1 MSRSLVCWLLL
12 CALSSTAPLF
22 AQTNSQWEL
31 HAIDAAAE
39 YPACA
44 VIDVNKDGKL
54 DLVNGGFWFE
64 APTWKKHFLREVEVI
79 RGRFDDYSNLPLDVN
94 GDGWTD
100 IVSVNYRSKSL
111 FWLENPGEVIKTK
124 PDTPWE
130 KRLIDTPGPM
140 ETGRL
145 ADLDGDGDPDIVPNG
160 IGFACW
166 YEFDKGKFIKHDL
179 LAELSSHGIGV
190 GDINGDRRLDLIG
203 TGGWLEAPA
212 DPRNGRWIW
221 HAEFNLSRDASIP
234 VLVHDVDGDG
244 DADLIWGRGHQFGLY
259 WLEQTKNDGNRD
271 WERHTIDTEYSQFH
285 SLLLADLDGDKKI
298 ELIAGKRYMGHEG
311 KDPGEY
317 DTLGIFSYKFLPK
330 TRSWERTAI
339 HTGGEVGFGVDPK
352 AADVDGDGDIDLVMG
367 DRDGFFLLEN
377 RLGKP
382 VEGPPLTPPYPQP
395 TVLDPSYHQRPL
407 QKQLE
412 SKIEPVK
419 IAADWAARKAEI
431 RRGMELA
438 MGKLPTPDRR
448 VPLDVKIISEEE
460 TPEYTRVLLSY
471 ACERGDRT
479 PAYLLIPKAVK
490 ANPGKR
496 HPAMLCLHP
505 TNKDGKLQTIGLVGE
520 QTRHYGDQLAK
531 LGFVCLVPDYPS
543 FGDYKEYDF
552 AQKDA
557 GGKEPLY
564 VSGTMKA
571 IWTNVRALDL
581 LETLDYVDA
590 EKVGAIGHS
599 LGGHNAL
606 FTAVFEPRIKCV
618 VTSCGFTGFHDYYGG
633 KLAGW
638 TSDRYMPRIRDVYEN
653 NPDKMPFDFHEV
665 LAAIAPRPI
674 FVAAPLHDSNFDNPG
689 VRKVIAAAGG
699 VYELYGAKDKLTAIY
714 PDCAHDFPDD
724 VRAQVYDW
732 LKKELK

>member
-1 MSRSLVCWLLL
+1 MLRTSVLIVLLVSLPAAAANPVWK
-12 CALSSTAPLF
+12 
-22 AQTNSQWEL
+22 L
-31 HAIDAAAE
+31 HTIDAKAE

-64 APTWKKHFLREVEVI
+64 APEWKKHFLREVEII

-111 FWLENPGEVIKTK
+111 FWLEHPGAAIKTN
-124 PDTPWE
+124 PDTPWQ

-160 IGFACW
+160 VGFACW

-179 LAELSSHGIGV
+179 PQELSGHGIGV
-190 GDINGDRRLDLIG
+190 GDVNGDRRLDLIG
-203 TGGWLEAPA
+203 PNGWLEAPA
-212 DPRNGRWIW
+212 EPRTGRWLW
-221 HAEFNLSRDASIP
+221 HAEFSLSRDASIP

-244 DADLIWGRGHQFGLY
+244 DADLIWGRGHFFGLY

-271 WERHTIDTEYSQFH
+271 WVRHAIDTEHSQYH
-285 SLLLADLDGDKKI
+285 SLLLADLNGDKRV
-298 ELIAGKRYMGHEG
+298 ELIAGKRYLGHEG

-317 DTLGIFSYKFLPK
+317 DARGVYSYTFLPSS
-330 TRSWERTAI
+330 RSWERRTI
-339 HTGGEVGFGVDPK
+339 HDGDNVAFGLDPK
-352 AADVDGDGDIDLVMG
+352 IIDVDGDGDLDIVTG
-367 DRDGFFLLEN
+367 DRSGFYLLES
-377 RLGKP
+377 LLKQP
-382 VEGPPLTPPYPQP
+382 DQIPIVIGPPPYPRP
-395 TVLDPSYHQRPL
+395 ELVDPQFHQRPL
-407 QKQLE
+407 ENIFETKV
-412 SKIEPVK
+412 EPIK
-419 IAADWAARKAEI
+419 TPQEWAI
-431 RRGMELA
+431 RRARIRADLEQA
-438 MGKLPTPDRR
+438 MGQLPTPERR
-448 VPLDVKIISEEE
+448 IPLDVKIVSEEE
-460 TPEYTRVLLSY
+460 TDDYTRILLTY
-471 ACERGDRT
+471 ASEPGDRT
-479 PAYLLIPKAVK
+479 PAYLLIPKLVK
-490 ANPGKR
+490 SEPGKKL
-496 HPAMLCLHP
+496 PAMLCLHP
-505 TNKDGKLQTIGLVGE
+505 TNKDGKLQTIGLVGLP
-520 QTRHYGDQLAK
+520 TRHYGDQLAK
-531 LGFVCLVPDYPS
+531 LGFVCIVPDYPS

-552 AQKDA
+552 AQKRPGSD
-557 GGKEPLY
+557 EPLY

-571 IWTNVRALDL
+571 IWTNIRALDL
-581 LETLDYVDA
+581 LETFDYVDS
-590 EKVGAIGHS
+590 ERVGAIGHS

-606 FTAVFEPRIKCV
+606 YTAAFEPRLKCV

-638 TSDRYMPRIRDVYEN
+638 TSDRYMPRIRDVFEN

-665 LAAIAPRPI
+665 LAAIAPRGI
-674 FVAAPLHDSNFDNPG
+674 FVAAPLHDSNFDNAG
-689 VRKVIAAAGG
+689 VRKVIEAAGG
-699 VYELYGAKDKLTAIY
+699 VYELLGAKDKLQAIY